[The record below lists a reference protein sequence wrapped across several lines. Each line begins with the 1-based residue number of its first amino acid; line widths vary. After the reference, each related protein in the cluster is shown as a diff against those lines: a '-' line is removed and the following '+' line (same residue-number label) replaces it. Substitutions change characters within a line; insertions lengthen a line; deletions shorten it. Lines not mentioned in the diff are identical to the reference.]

1 MKNKPAKRSLT
12 TIIGALLL
20 LFGIGTLSYS
30 YGPLLFA
37 ETRYQIKQ
45 VTYKPA
51 LNQQAPSA
59 DVQTGE
65 TLEPVVITPVDTDFG
80 IVIPKIDANA
90 PIVANVDP
98 YDSNAYQQALAHG
111 VAQAQG
117 SGVPTDNKTMFLFAH
132 ASGDLLMAR
141 RYNSIFYL
149 LNKMEADD
157 EITIYYRN
165 LPYTYHV
172 TAVKTVA
179 PDAVNYLENTPDTDL
194 ILMTCT
200 PPGTTWKRLLV
211 FAKQHPSFQ

>member
-1 MKNKPAKRSLT
+1 MKNKPTKRSLT
-12 TIIGALLL
+12 TIIGLLLL

-30 YGPLLFA
+30 YGPLLYA

-45 VTYKPA
+45 VAYNPT
-51 LNQQAPSA
+51 LGQHDTSSN
-59 DVQTGE
+59 VQSSGTV
-65 TLEPVVITPVDTDFG
+65 EPVAITLVDTDFG

-98 YDSNAYQQALAHG
+98 YDSTAYQQALAHG
-111 VAQAQG
+111 VAQAEG
-117 SGVPTDNKTMFLFAH
+117 SGVPTDSKTMFLFAH

-149 LNKMEADD
+149 LNKMATDD
-157 EITIYYRN
+157 EITIYYHN
-165 LPYTYHV
+165 LPYTYQV
-172 TAVKTVA
+172 TQVKTVA

-211 FAKQHPSFQ
+211 FAKLLK